1 MADDDPPEQFEE
13 KFEDAGDNVRETAA
27 GDNVKETKTV
37 TVIRHILNQEQLAIL
52 TSNGIYGDLHENM
65 SNANKNLAIANRSR
79 VSCAHYTSRASP

>member
-52 TSNGIYGDLHENM
+52 TSNGIY
-65 SNANKNLAIANRSR
+65 
-79 VSCAHYTSRASP
+79 